1 MWSSP
6 STCVLDGAIRLL
18 CFFPVMSSPDL
29 AVFSTGKRPLKRFW
43 GAPSRK
49 RFHGSSQVNQLFGSW
64 IRTLLDIVPNFLT
77 ARAFV
82 CRLMTH
88 RLLSVE
94 FSHTHGLP
102 QAFSGMACLH

>member
-6 STCVLDGAIRLL
+6 STCVPDGAIRLL
-18 CFFPVMSSPDL
+18 CFFPVMSRL
-29 AVFSTGKRPLKRFW
+29 GRFFHW
-43 GAPSRK
+43 QTSFEALLGSSIKKA
-49 RFHGSSQVNQLFGSW
+49 FHGSSQVNQLFGSW